1 MNSTRSFPRRL
12 PVVAGA
18 VLAGFLAVVAV
29 GCGSDESGARTT
41 LAPIQPSSY
50 VVRDPVTTT
59 SVATDPE
66 VDPNVDEEG
75 RSTVEQE
82 YIVQAGDAVAL
93 IASRY
98 GIAASDL
105 AGYNDWPSGIEQP
118 IFPGDRILIPPG
130 ALIPELPELAPT
142 PVSAPSTTLAGAD
155 GSCVEGTYVIAA
167 GDIPVR
173 VAERFDIS
181 LDKLNEANAN
191 TPGYEAFIVGVEIK
205 IPC

>member
-1 MNSTRSFPRRL
+1 M
-12 PVVAGA
+12 VAGA
-18 VLAGFLAVVAV
+18 VLAGFLALTAV

-41 LAPIQPSSY
+41 LEPIQPSSY

-59 SVATDPE
+59 TVQPGSE
-66 VDPNVDEEG
+66 VDPNIDEDG
-75 RSTVEQE
+75 RSKIEQE
-82 YIVQAGDAVAL
+82 YIVQSGDAVAL
-93 IASRY
+93 IASRF
-98 GIAASDL
+98 GISATDL
-105 AGYNDWPSGIEQP
+105 AGYNDWPSGINQP

-130 ALIPELPELAPT
+130 ALIPELPELAANPA
-142 PVSAPSTTLAGAD
+142 SAPSTTLAGAD

-173 VAERFDIS
+173 VAQRFDIS

-191 TPGYEAFIVGVEIK
+191 TPGYEAFIVGIEIK